1 MVTFDCSSQE
11 ITDVEA
17 LKDYEHL
24 RNLSLQVNSIES
36 LDPLKALKY
45 IINLNV
51 SENKLTNLECFD
63 EAVLPHCRSLDCS
76 KNASLASI
84 GKLQLG
90 RLKSANFR
98 GCGITS
104 LESFGGHELL
114 EELDLGEN
122 ALSTCA
128 GVANMPALTSLKL
141 DNNSLTSIEGIAD
154 LPKVTSLELQDQ
166 KKVVQTVT
174 EDEGD
179 VEKEVPMTLSRDA
192 LKGCPEVVKVTIS
205 NCNVVT
211 AEIWNLQ
218 ELPKLRDLV
227 AEGTPAEKIETLMT
241 IERLT
246 SFNGEAITDDD
257 RTAAQ
262 EMAAAKKQA
271 EEEAA
276 ATAAAE
282 AGGDDA

>member
-17 LKDYEHL
+17 LAAYEHL
-24 RNLSLQVNSIES
+24 RNLHLQVNLIES
-36 LDPLKALKY
+36 ISPLKDLKY

-51 SENKLTNLECFD
+51 SENKISDLSCFD
-63 EAVLPHCRSLDCS
+63 EAVLPHCRSFDCS
-76 KNASLASI
+76 KNPTLESI

-128 GVANMPALTSLKL
+128 GVANMPSLTSLKL
-141 DNNSLTSIEGIAD
+141 DNNSLTALDGLAEI
-154 LPKVTSLELQDQ
+154 PKVTTLALEDQ
-166 KKVVQTVT
+166 KKVMRQL
-174 EDEGD
+174 EGDEGG
-179 VEKEVPMTLSRDA
+179 EEEVPMTLSREA
-192 LKGCPEVVKVTIS
+192 LKGCPEVVKVNIS
-205 NCNVVT
+205 NCGVAA
-211 AEIWNLQ
+211 AELFNLQ

-246 SFNGEAITDDD
+246 SFNGEAITPED
-257 RTAAQ
+257 REAAQ
-262 EMAAAKKQA
+262 EMAAQKKAA

-276 ATAAAE
+276 AAAAAAE
-282 AGGDDA
+282 DA

>member
-1 MVTFDCSSQE
+1 
-11 ITDVEA
+11 
-17 LKDYEHL
+17 
-24 RNLSLQVNSIES
+24 
-36 LDPLKALKY
+36 LKY

-90 RLKSANFR
+90 RLKTANFR
-98 GCGITS
+98 GCAIAS

-166 KKVVQTVT
+166 KKVV
-174 EDEGD
+174 
-179 VEKEVPMTLSRDA
+179 PMTLSRDA

-227 AEGTPAEKIETLMT
+227 AEGTPADMIETLMT

-257 RTAAQ
+257 RTSAQ
-262 EMAAAKKQA
+262 EMAAQKKQA

-276 ATAAAE
+276 AAAAAE